1 MPSSNNI
8 NNINDIETE
17 RNNINNINDIETQRN
32 NSNTNSNDSLK
43 SILLLLDNNIKK
55 NKLYHIKP
63 CLFFIF
69 SLIISLIVALVIIV
83 LVMTVLS

>member
-1 MPSSNNI
+1 MSSS

-17 RNNINNINDIETQRN
+17 RNNINDIETQRN

-55 NKLYHIKP
+55 NKWYHIKP